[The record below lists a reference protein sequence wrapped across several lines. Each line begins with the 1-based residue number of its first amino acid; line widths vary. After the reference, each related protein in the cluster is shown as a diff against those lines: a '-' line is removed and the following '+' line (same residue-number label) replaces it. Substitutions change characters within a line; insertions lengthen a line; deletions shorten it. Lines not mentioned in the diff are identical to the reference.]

1 MRALDSIKSNSSF
14 VGIGLGNLYPP
25 PLRTLG
31 GFEVFATGVFIF
43 PNWAELNIGQLLS
56 F

>member
-1 MRALDSIKSNSSF
+1 
-14 VGIGLGNLYPP
+14 
-25 PLRTLG
+25 LRTLG
-31 GFEVFATGVFIF
+31 GLGVPATGDFTL